1 MDLLAPVV
9 PREESPTDLTQKPT
23 PAPSESEI
31 TGNDTESIIRS
42 IFEVDGNSNKSNYL
56 GYRASGFSVRES
68 LRLTGIHEKTLHRW
82 RDGDPKFVLQE
93 NSLPELRKTLGV
105 NFAHLEFLR
114 NMRLFLEKDY
124 QILQKSLRKPDVT
137 DPTTIMTKSEQ
148 DYLLRIRSI
157 YTPQQLEVMGALI
170 GVASDTLQPVDF
182 TKLILSIS
190 QTRNEIKLE
199 GSK

>member
-1 MDLLAPVV
+1 MELLAPVK
-9 PREESPTDLTQKPT
+9 PKEESPADRIQKSNPT
-23 PAPSESEI
+23 PPEPEI
-31 TGNDTESIIRS
+31 VADDTESIIRS
-42 IFEVDGNSNKSNYL
+42 IFEVDGNSNKSRYL
-56 GYRASGFSVRES
+56 GYKASGFSVRES

-82 RDGDPKFVLQE
+82 RDGDPVFVVQE
-93 NSLPELRKTLGV
+93 NKLPELRKTLGV

-124 QILQKSLRKPDVT
+124 QILQKSLRTPNPT
-137 DPTTIMTKSEQ
+137 DPATIMTKSEQ

-170 GVASDTLQPVDF
+170 GVASESHQPIDF

-190 QTRNEIKLE
+190 QSKSEIRVE
-199 GSK
+199 GK